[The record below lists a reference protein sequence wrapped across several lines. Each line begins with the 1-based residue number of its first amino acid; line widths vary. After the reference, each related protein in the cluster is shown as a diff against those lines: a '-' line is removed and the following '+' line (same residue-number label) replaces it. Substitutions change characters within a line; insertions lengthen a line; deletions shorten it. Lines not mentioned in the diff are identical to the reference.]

1 MNKTISVIKIK
12 ELNVG
17 DLIKNSDEVRNGIK
31 YTRNMFKQ
39 IVKEAKEESDKYNKQ
54 VNLESLSK
62 EAKELY
68 VKTLK
73 ENAANMS
80 YLTKVGNG
88 GTSLLINLVR
98 FIAVCTKKIQA
109 Q

>member
-17 DLIKNSDEVRNGIK
+17 DLIKNSDDIRNGIRNN
-31 YTRNMFKQ
+31 RNMLKQ
-39 IVKEAKEESDKYNKQ
+39 LVKEAKVELDNYTKQ
-54 VNLESLSK
+54 VNLEALPK

-68 VKTLK
+68 VKIAK
-73 ENAANMS
+73 EHVSNIG

-88 GTSLLINLVR
+88 STSLMINLVR